1 MHSCKPSLI
10 VPMIS
15 EQLSLQETFP
25 GVSGNRLEISR
36 FHPRDLSRR
45 RSGILHYM
53 TSSLGFTGSVRR
65 MIRSLSTDVTPL
77 TFRKK
82 VMASWMSFPSGILM
96 AIPGMRL

>member
-36 FHPRDLSRR
+36 FHPRALSRR
-45 RSGILHYM
+45 RSGILYYM

-82 VMASWMSFPSGILM
+82 VMASRMSFPSGILM
-96 AIPGMRL
+96 AIPGMML